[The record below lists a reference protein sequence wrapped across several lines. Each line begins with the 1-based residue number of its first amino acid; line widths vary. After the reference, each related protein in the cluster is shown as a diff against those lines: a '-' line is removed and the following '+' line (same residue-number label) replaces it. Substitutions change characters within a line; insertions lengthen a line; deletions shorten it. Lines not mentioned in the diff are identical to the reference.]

1 MNQFEF
7 ITFIKNQIKDI
18 PFVNMNSEPERIFE
32 YILKKSFNEL
42 LLTNIK
48 IDDKYKNNVTDILT
62 LRRSGMPLAYI
73 FGYEYF
79 FNYKFIVNQHTLI
92 PRHDSEI
99 LVQKAIELSK
109 NGDKLLDLCCGSGC
123 LGISIAKNV
132 NLSELILLDINE
144 NALNVAK
151 QNSINLNIKSDIIQN
166 DVFNVNFIA
175 KLIENVDIMVSN
187 PPYISKIEYNLLE
200 PQVKDFEPKIALT
213 DNGNG
218 LAFYE
223 AIFKAIQ
230 IADKKPKFLFLEIGC
245 NQSNQIINI
254 FNEKYQIIKDFAN
267 RDRVCILFFNQK
279 VVI

>member
-123 LGISIAKNV
+123 LGISIAKNI

-151 QNSINLNIKSDIIQN
+151 QNSINL
-166 DVFNVNFIA
+166 
-175 KLIENVDIMVSN
+175 
-187 PPYISKIEYNLLE
+187 
-200 PQVKDFEPKIALT
+200 
-213 DNGNG
+213 
-218 LAFYE
+218 
-223 AIFKAIQ
+223 
-230 IADKKPKFLFLEIGC
+230 
-245 NQSNQIINI
+245 
-254 FNEKYQIIKDFAN
+254 
-267 RDRVCILFFNQK
+267 ILHNC
-279 VVI
+279 